1 MALKILQMVKIF
13 VESGLLLC
21 SLRAID
27 QGTIIQRKEA
37 EKRAEKGAE
46 GEINLKEGLEAR
58 YLNSAGKSNMGKNGR
73 RYETMSTRAARE
85 PKLIKTT
92 T

>member
-46 GEINLKEGLEAR
+46 GEINLKEGL
-58 YLNSAGKSNMGKNGR
+58 
-73 RYETMSTRAARE
+73 
-85 PKLIKTT
+85 
-92 T
+92 

>member
-13 VESGLLLC
+13 VESGLLVC

-46 GEINLKEGLEAR
+46 GEINLKEGRSHFRGTEEFSR
-58 YLNSAGKSNMGKNGR
+58 PR
-73 RYETMSTRAARE
+73 
-85 PKLIKTT
+85 
-92 T
+92 

>member
-1 MALKILQMVKIF
+1 MALEILQMVKIF

-27 QGTIIQRKEA
+27 QGTIIQWKEA

-46 GEINLKEGLEAR
+46 GEINLKEGLKAR
-58 YLNSAGKSNMGKNGR
+58 PA
-73 RYETMSTRAARE
+73 
-85 PKLIKTT
+85 I
-92 T
+92 

>member
-13 VESGLLLC
+13 VESGLLVC

-46 GEINLKEGLEAR
+46 GEINLKEGLEAH
-58 YLNSAGKSNMGKNGR
+58 YLNSARKSNMGKNGQAH
-73 RYETMSTRAARE
+73 ETTSGA
-85 PKLIKTT
+85 
-92 T
+92 

>member
-37 EKRAEKGAE
+37 EKRAEKGAK
-46 GEINLKEGLEAR
+46 GEINLKEGLEAH
-58 YLNSAGKSNMGKNGR
+58 YLNSARKSNMGKNGR
-73 RYETMSTRAARE
+73 RSEPMSTRAARE
-85 PKLIKTT
+85 PNLIKTT